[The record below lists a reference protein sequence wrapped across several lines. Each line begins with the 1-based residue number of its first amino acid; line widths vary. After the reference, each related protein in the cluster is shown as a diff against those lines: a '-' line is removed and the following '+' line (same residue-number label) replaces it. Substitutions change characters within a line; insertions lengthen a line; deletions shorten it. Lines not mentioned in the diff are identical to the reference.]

1 MGIMAAMPFRL
12 PPRLLRTAAV
22 AIASLAA
29 VIAPLRAAAEPALWM
44 VKDADSTIYLIGTV
58 HILPS
63 GTPWRSKKIERAIEE
78 SSELWL
84 EIADVSS
91 MGAQIMATFSMF
103 GQGVSFGPPLS
114 KRLSPQDFESLQRA
128 AAQTGFT
135 VSQLDHLRPWLA
147 GMLIGAGASAAEGG
161 KQTVPGVDVQL
172 QRRFNARNQPIHGFE
187 TIDSQ
192 IKVFSTLPEKA
203 ELGFLLDTIKGTDAS
218 GEDLPALV
226 KTWIAGDTAGIAA
239 TVNRPMLAAS
249 PALYEA
255 LIARRNAGF
264 ADGIEKLLQGK
275 GTAIVAIG
283 AAHLA
288 GPDSVQAYLA
298 TKGIYAI
305 RQ

>member
-1 MGIMAAMPFRL
+1 MMPGMPLRISHPLVRTVASALAAMAA
-12 PPRLLRTAAV
+12 V
-22 AIASLAA
+22 
-29 VIAPLRAAAEPALWM
+29 VCPLRAAADPALWV

-58 HILPS
+58 HILPA

-91 MGAQIMATFSMF
+91 MGAQILATFSLL

-114 KRLSPQDFESLQRA
+114 KRLSPEDFERLQRA
-128 AAQTGFT
+128 AEQTGFT
-135 VSQLDHLRPWLA
+135 INQLDHLRPWLT

-161 KQTVPGVDVQL
+161 GRTVPGVDVQL
-172 QRRFNARNQPIHGFE
+172 QKRFNARGQPIHGFE

-192 IKVFSTLPEKA
+192 VKAFSTLPEKA
-203 ELGFLLDTIKGTDAS
+203 ELGFLLDTIKGADVS
-218 GEDLPALV
+218 GEALPALV
-226 KTWIAGDTAGIAA
+226 KTWLSGDTARIAT
-239 TVNRPMLAAS
+239 TVNRPMLASS

-264 ADGIEKLLQGK
+264 ANGIEKLLRGK
-275 GTAIVAIG
+275 GSAIVAIG

-288 GPDSVQAYLA
+288 GPDSVQSYLA
-298 TKGIYAI
+298 TKGIYAV